1 MNELA
6 FADSDGVFVAG
17 MVKAVNT
24 DFERDVSLHVIDVQ
38 RRGNEFARGGAENV
52 FPYAFGDGRVAKSDS
67 ALIVVKL
74 HAVGDEGRKLRQV
87 AAIVGVEQSRI
98 ERGDGLVEFRLIGDF
113 VERQDL
119 LSVGEADGEG

>member
-6 FADSDGVFVAG
+6 FADSDGVFVAR

-24 DFERDVSLHVIDVQ
+24 DLERAVSLHVIDLQ
-38 RRGNEFARGGAENV
+38 RPGNEFARGSAANV
-52 FPYAFGDGRVAKSDS
+52 FLYAFGEGGVAKSDS

-87 AAIVGVEQSRI
+87 AAVVGI
-98 ERGDGLVEFRLIGDF
+98 E
-113 VERQDL
+113 
-119 LSVGEADGEG
+119 